1 MWYLPKTYSNHESQS
16 TWKSVRLPAFLLHI
30 FGGYFFFCF
39 LRQRNWADEHGNICK
54 TRQHLNELICSRW
67 KYNIK
72 FEINGMVQMST
83 SSERILQRIDP
94 KLGMI
99 IWILINGLGFLWFN
113 FLLVVFSFLS
123 CKNFQPTFLISHN
136 LISLVREFSVRR
148 YDRNKYYGTLKS

>member
-1 MWYLPKTYSNHESQS
+1 MCGIFQKLIQITSHNRHENPFVCLPFCYIYS
-16 TWKSVRLPAFLLHI
+16 VVI
-30 FGGYFFFCF
+30 FFCF

-99 IWILINGLGFLWFN
+99 IWILINGLRFLWFN

-136 LISLVREFSVRR
+136 LISLVREFSVLR